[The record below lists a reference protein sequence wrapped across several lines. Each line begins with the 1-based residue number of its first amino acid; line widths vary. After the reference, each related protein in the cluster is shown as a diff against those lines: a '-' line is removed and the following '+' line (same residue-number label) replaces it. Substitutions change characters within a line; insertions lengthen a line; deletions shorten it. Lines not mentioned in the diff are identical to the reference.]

1 MPLYKEFSTKEI
13 AILVWKHDEQ
23 KEIWHEEID
32 AQSKISLKKQYERL
46 MVRRMLNSAL
56 PCHQL
61 LYLEDGTP
69 YLKPSSAFISIS
81 HSYPYAV
88 LAISPR
94 KIGVDIEK
102 KSDKLVR
109 LKEKILYPSE
119 KLWVSSEDEESYLTA
134 LWTIKESLYKIHS
147 AKYWSFREHYEV
159 LSFSLNNLS
168 SVECKVFNSPT
179 DSADIY
185 RAKLEVIDEDYYLAV
200 VEEA

>member
-1 MPLYKEFSTKEI
+1 MPLYKEFSTKET
-13 AILVWKHDEQ
+13 AVLVWKHDEQ
-23 KEIWHEEID
+23 QEVWSEEID
-32 AQSKISLKKQYERL
+32 TQSKISLKKQYERL

-69 YLKPSSAFISIS
+69 YLEPSSAFISIS

>member
-1 MPLYKEFSTKEI
+1 MPLHKEFSTKET
-13 AILVWKHDEQ
+13 AVLVWKHDEQ
-23 KEIWHEEID
+23 KEVWSEEID
-32 AQSKISLKKQYERL
+32 TQSKKSIKKQYERL

-69 YLKPSSAFISIS
+69 YLELSSAFISIS

-88 LAISPR
+88 LAIAPR

-102 KSDKLVR
+102 KSDKLVH

-119 KLWVSSEDEESYLTA
+119 KLWVSSQDEESYLTA

-159 LSFSLNNLS
+159 LPFSLDNLS
-168 SVECKVFNSPT
+168 SVECKVFNNPT
-179 DSADIY
+179 DNADTY

>member
-1 MPLYKEFSTKEI
+1 MPLYKEFSTKET
-13 AILVWKHDEQ
+13 AVLVWKHDEQ
-23 KEIWHEEID
+23 KEVWSEEID
-32 AQSKISLKKQYERL
+32 TQSKISLKKQYERL

-69 YLKPSSAFISIS
+69 YLEPSSAFISIS

-94 KIGVDIEK
+94 RIGVDIEK
-102 KSDKLVR
+102 KSDRLVR

-159 LSFSLNNLS
+159 LPFSLDNLS
-168 SVECKVFNSPT
+168 SVECKVLNNST
-179 DSADIY
+179 DNADTY

>member
-23 KEIWHEEID
+23 KEVWHEEID
-32 AQSKISLKKQYERL
+32 TQSKISIKKQYERL

-56 PCHQL
+56 PLHQL
-61 LYLEDGTP
+61 FYLEDGTP
-69 YLKPSSAFISIS
+69 YLEPSSAFISIS

-88 LAISPR
+88 LAIAPR

-119 KLWVSSEDEESYLTA
+119 KLWVSSQDEESYLTA

-159 LSFSLNNLS
+159 LPFSLDNLS
-168 SVECKVFNSPT
+168 SVECKVLNSLT
-179 DSADIY
+179 GNADIY
-185 RAKLEVIDEDYYLAV
+185 RAKLEIIGEDYYLAV
-200 VEEA
+200 AEEA